1 MTEYRF
7 YFEEL
12 TPVILG
18 KVAKG
23 MMLYGTAVL
32 ETSDPSDPHE
42 FYVSS
47 VVLDGGIVLTADGG
61 VPRGHH
67 SIAKDLF
74 EAVRAIIECDR
85 TPLGRAAQEEFS
97 DAVDGEAKGDP
108 DAAYDARRDRMAVA
122 ALDFRGEVPALQSA
136 LHPAE

>member
-7 YFEEL
+7 DFEEL

-32 ETSDPSDPHE
+32 ESADPSEPHS
-42 FYVSS
+42 FFVSS
-47 VVLDGGIVLTADGG
+47 VELDGGIVLTADGG
-61 VPRGHH
+61 VPRGHA

-74 EAVRAIIECDR
+74 EAVRVIIECDR
-85 TPLGRAAQEEFS
+85 TPLGRKAQEEFS
-97 DAVDGEAKGDP
+97 DAVDGESEGDP
-108 DAAYDARRDRMAVA
+108 DRKRDEWRDRQYS
-122 ALDFRGEVPALQSA
+122 ALDFRGEAPALQSA
-136 LHPAE
+136 LEVVR